1 VSRTV
6 EQVGRGHAIETRR
19 FQSVLV
25 LARTGLALTLL
36 GFALG
41 AILACLTAGAADQRL
56 VVTHVRAK
64 IAETL
69 DPQALLGIQRTPVPA
84 VIVPASPDYMAA
96 TRLLWRMGIAGGVL
110 AVLLGTGLTVL
121 LGRQWIITARD
132 AALDLV
138 LRGNRIATAGELT
151 RLVMATRLQ
160 APFLTIGT
168 VPVPPQDEARHT
180 LAIGKSGSGKTT
192 FLHGHLAQIVARGEH
207 GIVFDPD
214 HSYTQHFYRP
224 QRGDVLLDPFD
235 ARTARWDPLADI
247 ANLADAY
254 RVAAVLL
261 PKPAN
266 VSESSVWYDQART
279 LLGHIL
285 HHLADSGASLDALAA
300 MLNTASTDDLRAIVA
315 STPASRIFETGGERA
330 TASVLFMMTLAAR
343 TVDVLAAIPDTA
355 PAFSFDRF
363 YAGLPEHAGP
373 KPLIFLATP
382 RRFREA
388 GAPVIAA
395 WIDAAA
401 SAILQRPPGDAPKAW
416 IILDELP
423 SLPPVQSLLT
433 LLPEGRKHGAC
444 CVLAFQSIAQMRER
458 YGPEGAEIVCGQT
471 ATQLLM
477 SVGDHASAKWAV
489 DLIGTVEV
497 ENRRASEQLGDKE
510 GGSLATSRERKSL
523 VLDSELT
530 GLAVGDAFLRLSG
543 FPLARVAIDPG
554 APMPIIARDFV
565 PAAAPP
571 RIPVAATPSPLRIDD
586 QDDWAS
592 LAGPF

>member
-1 VSRTV
+1 MP
-6 EQVGRGHAIETRR
+6 
-19 FQSVLV
+19 L
-25 LARTGLALTLL
+25 
-36 GFALG
+36 
-41 AILACLTAGAADQRL
+41 
-56 VVTHVRAK
+56 
-64 IAETL
+64 
-69 DPQALLGIQRTPVPA
+69 
-84 VIVPASPDYMAA
+84 
-96 TRLLWRMGIAGGVL
+96 
-110 AVLLGTGLTVL
+110 
-121 LGRQWIITARD
+121 
-132 AALDLV
+132 
-138 LRGNRIATAGELT
+138 
-151 RLVMATRLQ
+151 
-160 APFLTIGT
+160 
-168 VPVPPQDEARHT
+168 PPQDEARHL

-192 FLHGHLAQIVARGEH
+192 FLHGHLAQVVARGEH
-207 GIVFDPD
+207 SVVFDPD
-214 HSYTQHFYRP
+214 HSYTQNFYRP
-224 QRGDVLLDPFD
+224 ERGDVLLDPFD

-247 ANLADAY
+247 ANLADAH

-261 PKPAN
+261 PKPAK

-285 HHLADSGASLDALAA
+285 HHLADSGADLDALAT
-300 MLNTASTDDLRAIVA
+300 MLNTASADDLRTIVVG
-315 STPASRIFETGGERA
+315 TPAARIFETGGERA
-330 TASVLFMMTLAAR
+330 TASVLFMMALAAR
-343 TVDVLAAIPDTA
+343 TVDVLAAIPDSA
-355 PAFSFDRF
+355 PAFSFDTF
-363 YAGLPEHAGP
+363 YAGLPAHDGP

-401 SAILQRPPGDAPKAW
+401 SAILQRPLGNVPKAW
-416 IILDELP
+416 IVLDELP

-458 YGPEGAEIVCGQT
+458 YGPEGAEIVTGQT

-497 ENRRASEQLGDKE
+497 ENQRASEQLGDKE

-530 GLAVGDAFLRLSG
+530 GLAVGEAFLRLSG
-543 FPLARVAIDPG
+543 HPVARVTIDPG
-554 APMPIIARDFV
+554 ARLPVIAPDFV
-565 PAAAPP
+565 PAATPS
-571 RIPVAATPSPLRIDD
+571 RVPVAATPSPTRIED
-586 QDDWAS
+586 QGEWAS